1 MIAYDYDSNA
11 ILAEPMTSRTGPALL
26 AAYKCIHQ
34 PLTLHGLR
42 PKLQRLDNEASTA
55 LKQYMLDEGVDFQ
68 LTPAGTHR
76 HNAAER
82 AIRTLKNHFIA
93 ILCSPDPEFSLHLW
107 DRLSPQAL
115 TTLNLL
121 RGSRINPKLSAYAQL
136 NGAFDFNRTPMG
148 PPGTRV
154 LVHEL
159 PEARGTWAPH
169 AVPRWYIGP
178 AFEHYRCYRVYITK
192 TANERIANTHVWY
205 PSHVVMP
212 KTSSAD
218 AATAAA
224 RDLIYAS
231 QNPHPAAPIAPLA
244 DEHRQGLQTLAELFQ
259 QVTTHPKPAPRV
271 RFADDQPNLPTTAG
285 SPRVPPSSTAF
296 TYAGATR
303 NRGQVRRELAR
314 QFKQP
319 TVFSPKPVLTN
330 NRFAPFFDDLNQC
343 NRPVAQLARLL
354 DADLK
359 LQRRQHQNR
368 AALDRIST
376 TRAANSAIASNKK
389 LTTCLLSQYH
399 QFFPSQWPT
408 PSLIPIQAHPLNIAT

>member
-169 AVPRWYIGP
+169 AVPGWYIGP
-178 AFEHYRCYRVYITK
+178 AFEHYRF
-192 TANERIANTHVWY
+192 TACTL
-205 PSHVVMP
+205 P
-212 KTSSAD
+212 K
-218 AATAAA
+218 
-224 RDLIYAS
+224 R
-231 QNPHPAAPIAPLA
+231 
-244 DEHRQGLQTLAELFQ
+244 
-259 QVTTHPKPAPRV
+259 PKS
-271 RFADDQPNLPTTAG
+271 G
-285 SPRVPPSSTAF
+285 SPTRSYGIRRTLSCQKHLPPMPPPLQPAISF
-296 TYAGATR
+296 TLCR
-303 NRGQVRRELAR
+303 
-314 QFKQP
+314 
-319 TVFSPKPVLTN
+319 
-330 NRFAPFFDDLNQC
+330 
-343 NRPVAQLARLL
+343 
-354 DADLK
+354 
-359 LQRRQHQNR
+359 
-368 AALDRIST
+368 
-376 TRAANSAIASNKK
+376 
-389 LTTCLLSQYH
+389 
-399 QFFPSQWPT
+399 
-408 PSLIPIQAHPLNIAT
+408 IPIQLRPLRH